1 MKLVTPP
8 WRINEVLERAET
20 GPVCLENDFDFKL
33 LVPELN
39 RIIKEN
45 DISFDPAIPI
55 PEDDSLA
62 DRMWEAAL
70 EFYLE
75 VGTLCTDTHRRILF
89 TEDEIREALGNFPGK
104 FILGF
109 GRDSREISCRK
120 IEDSKRPFCLF
131 SPDIT
136 CDEDLF
142 VPMSMAYLQEPIAD
156 GVCAPILDM
165 VEGMPIRSGYPSEL
179 KGSVAHAMM
188 FREAARRV
196 GRPGIFLKSV
206 GTAESDA
213 AQIAASNPE
222 WGERLTDGRFVAS
235 VTELKVN
242 NSLLNKMVHFHT
254 YGCFIG
260 ALVGPIFG
268 GYAGGPEGTAI
279 VGIAYHIQALVVNQA
294 HFVNYFPFHL
304 KHTCNTMRELL
315 WVISTTYQAVSRN
328 SNLISTSNGFT
339 AAGPCTPM
347 VLREAASHALVSVV
361 SGSNLWEIAVAKNK
375 YKNYATPMEARMAA
389 EVGCGAAKEKL
400 SRGDANDITLALLK
414 MYENN
419 IENAPLGKDFRES
432 YDVKKCKPSEEY
444 MDLFRKTKNELQD
457 LGVPFIY

>member
-1 MKLVTPP
+1 MVTPP
-8 WRINEVLERAET
+8 WRINEVLDKSQH
-20 GPVCLENDFDFKL
+20 GPVCLEKDFDLKL
-33 LVPELN
+33 LVPELQ
-39 RIIKEN
+39 RVIKEY
-45 DISFDPAIPI
+45 DIQFDPKTPV
-55 PEDDSLA
+55 PSDDTLA
-62 DRMWEAAL
+62 DNLWHAAMDL
-70 EFYLE
+70 YLE
-75 VGTLCTDTHRRILF
+75 VGTLCTDTHRRIIF
-89 TEDEIREALGNFPGK
+89 SDEEIKEALGNFPGK
-104 FILGF
+104 FTMGY
-109 GRDSREISCRK
+109 GRDSKEITHRK
-120 IEDSKRPFCLF
+120 IKDSRKPYCLF

-142 VPMSMAYLQEPIAD
+142 VPMSMAYLQEPLAD
-156 GVCAPILDM
+156 GVCAPILDEI
-165 VEGMPIRSGYPSEL
+165 EGMPIRSGYPTEV

-260 ALVGPIFG
+260 ALTGPIMG

-279 VGIAYHIQALVVNQA
+279 IGIAYHLQGLLVNQA
-294 HFVNYFPFHL
+294 HFQNYFPFHL

-315 WVISTTYQAVSRN
+315 WVISTTYQALSRN
-328 SNLISTSNGFT
+328 SNLISMSNGFT
-339 AAGPCTPM
+339 AAGPCTSM
-347 VLREAASHALVSVV
+347 VLKEAATHGLVSVI
-361 SGSNLWEIAVAKNK
+361 SGANLWEIAVAKNK
-375 YKNYATPMEARMAA
+375 YKNYATPMEAKMAA
-389 EVGCGAAKEKL
+389 EVGCGAAKQQY
-400 SRGDANDITLALLK
+400 SREDANEITLALLK
-414 MYENN
+414 TYEKN
-419 IENAPLGKDFRES
+419 IPNAPLGKNFREC
-432 YDVKKCKPSEEY
+432 YDIRKVKPSTEY
-444 MDLFRKTKNELQD
+444 LDLYKSTRKELMD

>member
-1 MKLVTPP
+1 MVTPP
-8 WRINEVLERAET
+8 WRINEVLDRAQN
-20 GPVCLENDFDFKL
+20 GPVCLEKDFDLKL
-33 LVPELN
+33 VVPEL
-39 RIIKEN
+39 RRVIKDY
-45 DISFDPAIPI
+45 DISFDPDIPVSDDNTLGDGLWKAAI
-55 PEDDSLA
+55 D
-62 DRMWEAAL
+62 
-70 EFYLE
+70 FYLN

-89 TEDEIREALGNFPGK
+89 TEEELKEALGNFPGK
-104 FILGF
+104 FTLGF
-109 GRDSREISCRK
+109 GRDSRTITSRQ
-120 IEDSKRPFCLF
+120 IEDSQRPFCLF

-142 VPMSMAYLQEPIAD
+142 VPMSMAYLQEPLTD
-156 GVCAPILDM
+156 GVCAPILDEI
-165 VEGMPIRSGYPSEL
+165 EGMPIRSGYPSEL

-206 GTAESDA
+206 GTAESDV

-254 YGCFIG
+254 YGCFVG
-260 ALVGPIFG
+260 ALTGPIMG

-279 VGIAYHIQALVVNQA
+279 VGVAYHLQGLVVNQA

-315 WVISTTYQAVSRN
+315 WVISTTYQALSRN
-328 SNLISTSNGFT
+328 SNLISLSNGFA

-347 VLREAASHALVSVV
+347 VLREAAAHALVSTV
-361 SGSNLWEIAVAKNK
+361 SGGNLWEIAVAKNK
-375 YKNYATPMEARMAA
+375 HKNYATPMEARMAA
-389 EVGCGAAKEKL
+389 EVGCGAAKETI
-400 SRGDANDITLALLK
+400 SRVDANELTLSLLK
-414 MYENN
+414 LYEEN
-419 IENAPLGKDFRES
+419 IETAPLGKNFREC
-432 YDVKKCKPSEEY
+432 YDVRRVRPSSEYIDLYRSTKEE
-444 MDLFRKTKNELQD
+444 LED
-457 LGVPFIY
+457 LGVPFVY

>member
-1 MKLVTPP
+1 VVTPP
-8 WRINEVLERAET
+8 WRINEVLERSQS
-20 GPVCLENDFDFKL
+20 GPVSLERDFDLKI
-33 LVPELN
+33 LVPELK
-39 RIIKEN
+39 RVIREY
-45 DISFDPAIPI
+45 DVSMDPGSPI
-55 PEDDSLA
+55 PQDNDLA
-62 DRMWEAAL
+62 DRIWQAGL
-70 EFYLE
+70 DFYLK

-89 TEDEIREALGNFPGK
+89 TEDEIKEALGNFPGK
-104 FILGF
+104 FTLGF
-109 GRDSREISCRK
+109 GRDAREISNRQ
-120 IEDSKRPFCLF
+120 IGSSERPFCLF

-142 VPMSMAYLQEPIAD
+142 VPMSMAYLQEPLAD
-156 GVCAPILDM
+156 GVCSPILDEI
-165 VEGMPIRSGYPSEL
+165 EGMAIRSGYPSEV

-254 YGCFIG
+254 YGCFVG
-260 ALVGPIFG
+260 ALTGPILG

-279 VGIAYHIQALVVNQA
+279 VGIAYHLQGLMVNQA
-294 HFVNYFPFHL
+294 HFMTYFPFHL
-304 KHTCNTMRELL
+304 KYNTCNTMRELL
-315 WVISTTYQAVSRN
+315 WVISATYQALARN
-328 SNLISTSNGFT
+328 SNLISMSAGFT

-347 VLREAASHALVSVV
+347 VLREAATHGLVSVV
-361 SGSNLWEIAVAKNK
+361 SGANLWEIGVAWNK

-389 EVGCGAAKEKL
+389 EAGCGVATHQL
-400 SRGDANDITLALLK
+400 SRADANDLTLSLLK
-414 MYENN
+414 TYEDK
-419 IENAPLGKDFRES
+419 IPNAPLGKNFREC
-432 YDVKKCKPSEEY
+432 YDIKRIRPSAEY
-444 MDLFRKTKNELQD
+444 TSIYTKTKHELSD

>member
-1 MKLVTPP
+1 MGTPP
-8 WRINEVLERAET
+8 WRINEVLERAQN
-20 GPVCLENDFDFKL
+20 GPVCLEKDFDLKL
-33 LVPELN
+33 IVPEL
-39 RIIKEN
+39 RRVIKDYN
-45 DISFDPAIPI
+45 ICFDPTTPV
-55 PEDDSLA
+55 PEDNSLA
-62 DRMWEAAL
+62 DSLWQAAMD
-70 EFYLE
+70 FYLE

-89 TEDEIREALGNFPGK
+89 TEDEMKEALGNFPGK

-109 GRDSREISCRK
+109 GRDAKEISCRR
-120 IEDSKRPFCLF
+120 IEDPKRPFCLF

-136 CDEDLF
+136 CDEELF
-142 VPMSMAYLQEPIAD
+142 LPMSMAYLQEPLAD
-156 GVCAPILDM
+156 GVCAPILDEI
-165 VEGMPIRSGYPSEL
+165 EGMPIRSGSPSEV

-254 YGCFIG
+254 YGCFVG
-260 ALVGPIFG
+260 ALTGPILG

-279 VGIAYHIQALVVNQA
+279 IGITYHLQGLLVNQA
-294 HFVNYFPFHL
+294 HFLNYFPFHL

-315 WVISTTYQAVSRN
+315 WVISTTYQALSRN
-328 SNLISTSNGFT
+328 SNLVSLSNGFA
-339 AAGPCTPM
+339 AAGPCTRM
-347 VLREAASHALVSVV
+347 VLNEAAAHALVSVV
-361 SGSNLWEIAVAKNK
+361 SGANLWEMAVAKNK

-389 EVGCGAAKEKL
+389 EVGCGAAKENI
-400 SRGDANDITLALLK
+400 SRGDANQLALALLK
-414 MYENN
+414 TYEEK
-419 IENAPLGKDFRES
+419 IENAPLGKTFQEC
-432 YDVKKCKPSEEY
+432 YDVRRCKPSPEY
-444 MDLFRKTKNELQD
+444 MGLYRNTRKELED
-457 LGVPFIY
+457 FGVPFIY

>member
-1 MKLVTPP
+1 MVTPP
-8 WRINEVLERAET
+8 WRINEVLDRAQN
-20 GPVCLENDFDFKL
+20 GPICLEKDFDHKL
-33 LVPELN
+33 FVPELQ
-39 RIIKEN
+39 RVIKEY
-45 DISFDPAIPI
+45 DISFDKSTPVPSDDTLA
-55 PEDDSLA
+55 DSL
-62 DRMWEAAL
+62 WKAAMD
-70 EFYLE
+70 FYLT

-89 TEDEIREALGNFPGK
+89 TEDEIKEALGNFPGR
-104 FILGF
+104 FTLGF
-109 GRDSREISCRK
+109 GRDSREITSRH
-120 IEDSKRPFCLF
+120 IEDKRRPFCLF

-142 VPMSMAYLQEPIAD
+142 VPMSMAYLQEPLAD
-156 GVCAPILDM
+156 GVCAPILDEI
-165 VEGMPIRSGYPSEL
+165 EGMPIRSGSPSEL

-235 VTELKVN
+235 VTELKVD

-254 YGCFIG
+254 YGCFVG
-260 ALVGPIFG
+260 ALTGPIFG
-268 GYAGGPEGTAI
+268 GFVGGPEGTAI
-279 VGIAYHIQALVVNQA
+279 VGLAYHLQGLLVNQA
-294 HFVNYFPFHL
+294 HFLNYFPFHL

-315 WVISTTYQAVSRN
+315 WGISITYQALSRN
-328 SNLISTSNGFT
+328 SNLISLSNGFT

-347 VLREAASHALVSVV
+347 VLREAATHSLVSVV

-375 YKNYATPMEARMAA
+375 NKNFATPMEAKMAC

-400 SRGDANDITLALLK
+400 SRSDANEIALALLK
-414 MYENN
+414 TYEED
-419 IENAPLGKDFRES
+419 IENAPLGKSFREC
-432 YDVKKCKPSEEY
+432 YDIRKVKPSVEY
-444 MDLFRKTKNELQD
+444 MNLFAKIQKELKD
-457 LGVPFIY
+457 IGVPFVY